1 MQEADEFYIYVS
13 SLGSSQLYRNNTA
26 SQFTNNIYPGL
37 QLQGD
42 WSVGLVDIIYND
54 WFKIKK
60 HDEQYTIRLHID
72 YFDAKSVKIAHETA
86 KYIPT
91 ENISGQSVEDHICEL
106 EKNVRASLV
115 RKRIVRDEGKL
126 FEYDM
131 VKQRV
136 KFLPFIPQNLSNYS
150 YITARVT
157 WFFVGE
163 RCADLMGG
171 KACRYDVGHGAIS
184 EKKSFVNDEVRYI
197 NIYSDIISR
206 SFMGDKQV
214 NILDV
219 IPVKTSYSFNRPH
232 IKYKKLLRSYIDS
245 ISIDLRSG
253 SGEII
258 PFKDG
263 GSSMCVLHF
272 KRS

>member
-1 MQEADEFYIYVS
+1 M
-13 SLGSSQLYRNNTA
+13 
-26 SQFTNNIYPGL
+26 
-37 QLQGD
+37 
-42 WSVGLVDIIYND
+42 
-54 WFKIKK
+54 
-60 HDEQYTIRLHID
+60 
-72 YFDAKSVKIAHETA
+72 KIAHETA

-91 ENISGQSVEDHICEL
+91 ENIPGQSVEDHISEL

-115 RKRIVRDEGKL
+115 RKRIIRDEGKV

-131 VKQRV
+131 VETRQVPTISSTKYI
-136 KFLPFIPQNLSNYS
+136 KLSINNS
-150 YITARVT
+150 EGCVVLCWREMCR
-157 WFFVGE
+157 FN
-163 RCADLMGG
+163 GG
-171 KACRYDVGHGAIS
+171 KGCRYDVGHGAIS
-184 EKKSFVNDEVRYI
+184 EKISFVNDEVRYI

-253 SGEII
+253 SGGII

-263 GSSMCVLHF
+263 GSSMCVLLSNEVDTQFIHGKIYINKVRGKITSF
-272 KRS
+272 GI